1 MIGIYKITNPENKIY
16 IGYSK
21 NIERRFKE
29 YLTLQCKTQKLLK
42 DSIQKYGVENHIFEI
57 IEECCLEN
65 IKEKEKYWIK
75 YYDSYFNGLN
85 SNKGGGG
92 VITHSDE
99 TKEKIS
105 ISHTGKKDS
114 LETKTKKSNSHTG
127 KKHTKTH
134 SNKGI
139 PITEETKQ
147 KISKANSKPKPKN
160 FGLNHSLKTKGK
172 PKHNEISKSKIS
184 NKLKNHPSLLS
195 QERKLKI
202 SNSNSKPILQ
212 YTLNGDFIKEWSS
225 SVYIYNELKFPQP
238 NISAACLGKQKT
250 AYGFIWKYK

>member
-1 MIGIYKITNPENKIY
+1 MIGIYKIINPEGKVY

-29 YLTLQCKTQKLLK
+29 YLTLRCKTQKFLK
-42 DSIQKYGVENHIFEI
+42 DSIQIYGIENHKFEI

-92 VITHSDE
+92 VITHSNE
-99 TKEKIS
+99 SKNKIS
-105 ISHTGKKDS
+105 ISKTGQKDS
-114 LETKTKKSNSHTG
+114 IETKIKKSKSHLG
-127 KKHTKTH
+127 IKHTSHINGDQHKKTGQKD
-134 SNKGI
+134 SI
-139 PITEETKQ
+139 ETILKKQ
-147 KISKANSKPKPKN
+147 KPKPKN

-172 PKHNEISKSKIS
+172 PKHNDASKSKIS
-184 NKLKNHPSLLS
+184 EGNKGKIVS
-195 QERKLKI
+195 EEVKLKI
-202 SNSNSKPILQ
+202 SKSNSKPILQ
-212 YTLNGDFIKEWSS
+212 YNLNGDFIKEWPS
-225 SVYIYNELKFPQP
+225 SVYITKELKFPQP